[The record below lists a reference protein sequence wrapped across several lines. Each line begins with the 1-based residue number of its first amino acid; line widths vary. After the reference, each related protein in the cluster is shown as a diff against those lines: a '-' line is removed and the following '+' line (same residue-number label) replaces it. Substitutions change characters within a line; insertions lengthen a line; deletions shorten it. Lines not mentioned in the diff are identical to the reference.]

1 VKSAPFVVGLLS
13 LAYLLAMVDRLVFSL
28 LVEPIKIDLHLS
40 DAQVGALAGLA
51 FGLFYTLMGIPI
63 GRLADRAHRPA
74 LIAAAVLLWSTAT
87 MACGLASSFT
97 RLFATR
103 VLVGVGEAG
112 ISPAAYSLIAD
123 VVPRQRLGRALSVYM
138 LGTVVGLG
146 VAWIAGGQLLQWLGG
161 EALHV
166 PVFGTLSPW
175 QMVFVLVG
183 LPGLLVGPAVLLLH
197 EPSRRGM
204 TQRSSLGDVLQ
215 QLRRNPGVYGTH
227 FLGMAAINTYGY
239 ALVTWAPAM
248 FRRSF
253 DWSMERTGAIL
264 GAGVLVAGCAG
275 MIGSGQIVDA
285 LSRRTD
291 ARSRGLREDAPFR
304 ILFLGTLLMAPFGV
318 LGPLAPTALGRA
330 LLFVVP
336 VMGLFFAVVACAPT
350 ALQIVTPAPMR
361 ASISS
366 VYLFV
371 VNIVAFALGPLS
383 VGLIS
388 DRVAASDRSLAVG
401 LMLLAAVCL
410 PVGAIAFRAGL
421 LPYRHAVLSVPA

>member
-1 VKSAPFVVGLLS
+1 
-13 LAYLLAMVDRLVFSL
+13 
-28 LVEPIKIDLHLS
+28 
-40 DAQVGALAGLA
+40 
-51 FGLFYTLMGIPI
+51 
-63 GRLADRAHRPA
+63 
-74 LIAAAVLLWSTAT
+74 
-87 MACGLASSFT
+87 
-97 RLFATR
+97 
-103 VLVGVGEAG
+103 
-112 ISPAAYSLIAD
+112 
-123 VVPRQRLGRALSVYM
+123 
-138 LGTVVGLG
+138 
-146 VAWIAGGQLLQWLGG
+146 
-161 EALHV
+161 
-166 PVFGTLSPW
+166 
-175 QMVFVLVG
+175 MVFVLVG

-421 LPYRHAVLSVPA
+421 LPYRRAVLSVPA

>member
-1 VKSAPFVVGLLS
+1 
-13 LAYLLAMVDRLVFSL
+13 MVDRLVFSL

-40 DAQVGALAGLA
+40 DTQVGALAGLA

-74 LIAAAVLLWSTAT
+74 LIAAAVLLWSAAT

-97 RLFATR
+97 RLFVTR
-103 VLVGVGEAG
+103 VFVGVGEAG

-123 VVPRQRLGRALSVYM
+123 VVPRERLGRALSVYM

-161 EALHV
+161 AALHV
-166 PVFGTLSPW
+166 PLFGMLAPW
-175 QMVFVLVG
+175 QAVFVLVG
-183 LPGLLVGPAVLLLH
+183 LPGLLIGPILLLLH
-197 EPSRRGM
+197 EPRGSAAAPD
-204 TQRSSLGDVLQ
+204 RAGPGRASLRDVVQ
-215 QLRRNPGVYGTH
+215 QLRRNAGVYGAH

-253 DWSMERTGAIL
+253 DWSMERTGTIL

-275 MIGSGQIVDA
+275 MLGSGQIVDA

-291 ARSRGLREDAPFR
+291 AGSRGLREDAPFR
-304 ILFLGTLLMAPFGV
+304 ILFLGTLLMAPFGI

-371 VNIVAFALGPLS
+371 VNIVAFAVGPLA

-388 DRVAASDRSLAVG
+388 DHVAASDHSLATA

-421 LPYRHAVLSVPA
+421 LPYRRAVLSVPA